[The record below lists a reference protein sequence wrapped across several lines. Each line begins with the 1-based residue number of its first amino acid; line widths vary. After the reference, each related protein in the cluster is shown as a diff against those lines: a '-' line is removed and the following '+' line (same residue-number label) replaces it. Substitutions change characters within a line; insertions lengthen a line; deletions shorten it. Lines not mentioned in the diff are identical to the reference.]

1 MNQPEIR
8 SGPQQELTLKGSS
21 MKKLYRA
28 ATVAAALAKA
38 AFWIDRL
45 WQELQRHQVFMQAHP
60 T

>member
-1 MNQPEIR
+1 
-8 SGPQQELTLKGSS
+8 